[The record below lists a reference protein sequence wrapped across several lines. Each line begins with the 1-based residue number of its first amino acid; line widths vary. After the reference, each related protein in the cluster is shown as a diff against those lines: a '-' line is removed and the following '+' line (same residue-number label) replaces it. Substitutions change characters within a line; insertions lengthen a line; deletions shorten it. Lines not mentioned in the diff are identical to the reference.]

1 MTKKL
6 IIGVHPNENTM
17 REPNPNVPWTPEEI
31 ARDASACAEAGASLM
46 HFHGRTPAGEPD
58 HSPEIYGRIMRA
70 VRERTDILFAPSLA
84 NAPGNTVPQ
93 RLSTVVETAGDPLTR
108 TDFLVLDMG
117 CANMDLFDPVS
128 KSFATAGKVFV
139 NDTVTHQQVLAR
151 ARELGLKPYLASF
164 TVGWTR
170 TILAHLDA
178 GAIDEPV
185 VIAFILGGPEFVA
198 AHPATVEGL
207 RAQLAFLP
215 EDRRIEWIVSAY
227 RGSVLEVA
235 EAAIELGGHVSI
247 GVGDYHYGEL
257 GHPTNAELV
266 ARVAELARA
275 HGREIATPDEA
286 RDLLGVKGG
295 VPCSS

>member
-1 MTKKL
+1 VTKKL

-17 REPNPNVPWTPEEI
+17 REPNPNVPWTPDEI
-31 ARDASACAEAGASLM
+31 ARDAADCVAAGASVM
-46 HFHGRTPAGEPD
+46 HFHGRTSTGEPD
-58 HSPEIYGRIMRA
+58 HSPGTYGEIMRA

-84 NAPGNTVPQ
+84 NAPGNTVHQ
-93 RLSTVVETAGDPLTR
+93 RLSNVVDTAGDPKTR
-108 TDFLVLDMG
+108 ADFLVLDMG
-117 CANMDLFDPVS
+117 CANMDLFDPAT
-128 KSFATAGKVFV
+128 KSFASAGKVFV
-139 NDTVTHQQVLAR
+139 NDTVTHQHVLAR
-151 ARELGLKPYLASF
+151 ARELGLKPYLSSF

-170 TILAHLDA
+170 TIFAHLDA

-185 VIAFILGGPEFVA
+185 VIAFILGGPEFLA

-215 EDRRIEWIVSAY
+215 EGRRVEWIVSAY
-227 RGSVLEVA
+227 RGNVLRVA

-247 GVGDYHYGEL
+247 GTGDYHYEEL

-266 ARVAELARA
+266 ARVADLARA
-275 HGREIATPDEA
+275 HGREVATADEA
-286 RDLLGVKGG
+286 RDLLDVKGG